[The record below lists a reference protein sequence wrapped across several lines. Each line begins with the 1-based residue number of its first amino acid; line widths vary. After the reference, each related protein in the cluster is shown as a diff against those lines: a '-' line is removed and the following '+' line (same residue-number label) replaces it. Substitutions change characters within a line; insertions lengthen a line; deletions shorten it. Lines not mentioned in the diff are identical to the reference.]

1 MTPDRRRVIKRAVLA
16 TSGVLVVAVL
26 LVAVPVGLAWSR
38 VERVPLAP
46 TSESQGATFTIIVG
60 TDGRPAADDALLA
73 PSFGDLATV
82 EGERADLVVVART
95 GGGRPDEMLV
105 VPRDVV
111 IDGGEGPPGRLAVDW
126 RDGPQAFVDRLC
138 LGTGLP
144 VDHLVALDAESLVRL
159 VDASGGLDV
168 NVINRIRDPRSKLAP
183 IGPGQVRLDGL
194 EALAWVRS
202 RNPEVLTPEGWRPIA
217 VPAKGSLLRNERT
230 PAVIRSVTAR
240 MLARPWS
247 SLPAL
252 PGIAAT
258 VRVDDDLG
266 LAQVVG
272 LARQVRSIPVVIPEI
287 DQGSQRTPSARITS
301 EGQAT
306 VAEFIG
312 DERCT
317 PSPS

>member
-1 MTPDRRRVIKRAVLA
+1 
-16 TSGVLVVAVL
+16 
-26 LVAVPVGLAWSR
+26 
-38 VERVPLAP
+38 
-46 TSESQGATFTIIVG
+46 
-60 TDGRPAADDALLA
+60 LLA

-82 EGERADLVVVART
+82 EGERADLVVIART

-105 VPRDVV
+105 VPRDIV
-111 IDGGEGPPGRLAVDW
+111 IDGGEGPAGRLAVDW

-168 NVINRIRDPRSKLAP
+168 NVVNRIRDPRSKLAP

-202 RNPEVLTPEGWRPIA
+202 RNPEVLTPDGWRPIA

-230 PAVIRSVTAR
+230 PAVIRSVTSR
-240 MLARPWS
+240 MVARPWS

-252 PGIAAT
+252 PGIADT
-258 VRVDDDLG
+258 VRVDESLG
-266 LAQVVG
+266 LMQVAG
-272 LARQVRSIPVVIPEI
+272 LARDVRGIPVVIPEV
-287 DQGSQRTPSARITS
+287 DQGAQRTPSARLTP
-301 EGQAT
+301 EGEAT

-312 DERCT
+312 DERCS